1 MCLPPVKFYAEA
13 SRTTIAKCQIYL
25 AVSNYMI
32 LHGLDEGR
40 GLARKTSN
48 VRETLD
54 KTGVSAILAVG
65 YEEC

>member
-1 MCLPPVKFYAEA
+1 MCPPRVEFYAQP

-25 AVSNYMI
+25 AVSNYLI
-32 LHGLDEGR
+32 LNGLNDEK
-40 GLARKTSN
+40 GLARRIPN

-54 KTGVSAILAVG
+54 KTGVSAILAVS

>member
-1 MCLPPVKFYAEA
+1 
-13 SRTTIAKCQIYL
+13 
-25 AVSNYMI
+25 MI
-32 LHGLDEGR
+32 LNGLNNEKGQ
-40 GLARKTSN
+40 ARRTSN